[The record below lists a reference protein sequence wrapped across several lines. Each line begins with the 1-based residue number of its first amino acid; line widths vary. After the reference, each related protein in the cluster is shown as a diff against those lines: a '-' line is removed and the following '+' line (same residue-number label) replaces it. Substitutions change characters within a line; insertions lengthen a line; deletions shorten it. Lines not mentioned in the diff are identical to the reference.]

1 MVAKLIQGISIALCT
16 NLVGAEL
23 YLWLIVNH
31 RTFVFGRSTAPSRWE
46 KCGSRFDEF
55 DKDDSADIV
64 FQDIILPALIGFIY
78 TVIPA
83 PIPHQ
88 ANTKGKSRSLRAQ
101 SHDRV
106 DALANGHAL

>member
-1 MVAKLIQGISIALCT
+1 V
-16 NLVGAEL
+16 
-23 YLWLIVNH
+23 
-31 RTFVFGRSTAPSRWE
+31 SRL
-46 KCGSRFDEF
+46 DEF
-55 DKDDSADIV
+55 DEDDSTNIV

-88 ANTKGKSRSLRAQ
+88 ANTKGKSKSLHVQ
-101 SHDRV
+101 PNDRV